1 MYINTTN
8 PYGLGMSGISQNI
21 PSSISYNFA
30 PTGIGAWQ
38 GWVNP
43 SLSTMNS
50 SMMGIDPSFSTLNTV
65 PVGIN
70 SVPGVQTSFNPA
82 TAGFQSAFNPTL
94 TWGGINN
101 QQGAFTSP
109 GLTQPRVDLSETNSD
124 VVLAA
129 ELPNINPN
137 NLNLTV
143 TDDSISISA
152 STIGIGGVAGASI
165 YRTVSLPTNVRA
177 EHCTASYNNGILEV
191 RCPKADLAT
200 RRRIQVTS

>member
-1 MYINTTN
+1 MYVHTMN
-8 PYGLGMSGISQNI
+8 PYGTGMSSISQNI
-21 PSSISYNFA
+21 PTSFNYNFT
-30 PTGIGAWQ
+30 PTGNAWQ

-43 SLSTMNS
+43 SLST
-50 SMMGIDPSFSTLNTV
+50 GL
-65 PVGIN
+65 
-70 SVPGVQTSFNPA
+70 
-82 TAGFQSAFNPTL
+82 AGFQSSINPGLTGFQSNINPAMTGMQSGFNTGITGFQSSINPGL
-94 TWGGINN
+94 TWGGLP
-101 QQGAFTSP
+101 QPGSFASP

-124 VVLAA
+124 VVVAA

-143 TDDSISISA
+143 TDDSITISA
-152 STIGIGGVAGASI
+152 STMGVGGVTGTSI

-177 EHCTASYNNGILEV
+177 EHCSASYNNGILEV